1 MAINLS
7 DISFTWQFNPLI
19 TFPTSSGHNDV
30 VFKAFYQLTAS
41 TGSVNVTAGGFQEV
55 LPLSPS
61 SSFVPFDS
69 LTSPVVQQWVEY
81 CLGEEAINNLKNDLA
96 EKLESKVNSPTV
108 TKRSPW
114 IAP

>member
-7 DISFTWQFNPLI
+7 DITFTWQFNPLV
-19 TFPTSSGHNDV
+19 TFPTSSGYTDV
-30 VFKAFYQLTAS
+30 VFKAFYQLTAA
-41 TGSVNVTAGGFQEV
+41 TGSIDVTAGGFQEI

-61 SSFVPFDS
+61 SSFIPFDN
-69 LTSPVVQQWVEY
+69 LTSPVMQQWVEDAI
-81 CLGEEAINNLKNDLA
+81 GEEGIANLKNDLA
-96 EKLESKVNSPTV
+96 EKLEYKINPPTV